1 MKTSYENDGESEAD
15 MQCRNESEIDD
26 VAEDTEWD
34 IKSSNESE
42 VYSISIS
49 YNEDNE
55 REIRKSF
62 DPISVQV
69 ANILIKEDEV
79 ELSYEL
85 YNDSDNISY
94 EESEIRIIKCCFVSG
109 FLMLLILS
117 CILMSIPILLIEHQ
131 PKIVIPLIH
140 RHDYCKSFSTKFQ
153 I

>member
-1 MKTSYENDGESEAD
+1 MDGP
-15 MQCRNESEIDD
+15 NE
-26 VAEDTEWD
+26 W
-34 IKSSNESE
+34 
-42 VYSISIS
+42 
-49 YNEDNE
+49 
-55 REIRKSF
+55 EIRKSF

-94 EESEIRIIKCCFVSG
+94 EESEMRIIKCCFVSG

-131 PKIVIPLIH
+131 PKIAIPLIH
-140 RHDYCKSFSTKFQ
+140 RYDYCKYFSTKFQ